1 MISPVLPT
9 YQPIE
14 MNFTHGEGVYLYTTD
29 GRRFLDFYSGIGVM
43 AFGHSHPHLVEAL
56 TTQGR
61 KLWHLSNA
69 YRIPGQ
75 LELAERYVANTFA
88 DTVFFTNSGAEAWE
102 AGLKIVRKY
111 FSTIGQPERFRLITM
126 EGCFHGR
133 TMGGIS
139 ASQRGKMIDGFGPLL
154 DGFDV
159 VPAGD
164 LDAVAA
170 AVTPHTAAVHLEP
183 ILGEGGVM
191 AMPQGYLQGLR
202 ELCDRHGLLL
212 FLDEIQS
219 GAGRTGKFLASEWA
233 GISPDVCCMAKGIGG
248 GFPLGAALA
257 TEKAAVGMV
266 KGTHGSTYG
275 GNPLAM
281 AVGNAVLDLMF
292 ADGFLDSVTE
302 RGKALAEILS
312 DTMQRYPD
320 LYEEVRGFGLMAGMK
335 LREAHPVADML
346 IRLRDQGVLAITAS
360 DNDLRLLPPLIIT
373 DEHLAEFAA
382 ALDRASVQSLAKAA

>member
-281 AVGNAVLDLMF
+281 AVGNAVLDEIL
-292 ADGFLDSVTE
+292 APGFLDRVQQMAEALKSALEAFAKRNHNSVAT
-302 RGKALAEILS
+302 
-312 DTMQRYPD
+312 
-320 LYEEVRGFGLMAGMK
+320 VRGRGLMLGVK
-335 LREAHPVADML
+335 LREGLNNRDVIRHLLSEGLML
-346 IRLRDQGVLAITAS
+346 APAGDNVLRF
-360 DNDLRLLPPLIIT
+360 LPPLILEEAHI
-373 DEHLAEFAA
+373 AEAMEI
-382 ALDRASVQSLAKAA
+382 LDRGLAKLADQAA